1 MPVTRP
7 RSKTARR
14 CRTCCFARLGS
25 FRGLLLALTGLALCV
40 VGLVIAEKRSYF
52 GCYERDRFARLALTT
67 ESLDECIDNCE
78 NSFQRYAVL
87 SGTRCSCTNTIL
99 TRVVEDRECDLPCG
113 KQPDQNCGGVNSQ
126 GVYETGIEVAGP
138 VRNLRI
144 EGNQRESTIAI
155 RWDLPPD
162 DGVMVDEYLI
172 VAEATRT
179 YADFRIYPAR
189 WTVHN
194 TTTAFEMSNLNPG
207 TEYNV
212 TVVSMSAKDR
222 EGGRASIVG
231 STEIGQPDPEPEEPT
246 ILRRLESTIQ
256 IRIPRATNNNGPVN
270 YYRVVVH
277 YVNSELIQQIDESQL
292 NTFQKSKENKVPYYI
307 AAELEMKEDDESLL
321 FTVGDG
327 REYRSYFNPPITAR
341 THVHISIGVVSILN
355 HVVKVRYATTTH
367 EQHQYPDHHHVNL
380 KTVEL
385 ERNETLI
392 TILTV
397 ACVLFGIVLT
407 AAIILYVYLHFKT
420 PTANARPFADHHELT
435 LQGPI
440 LEVENNGFMP
450 DIYEQRGFE
459 AELRDILDGL
469 DPAKNHPR
477 KFLSLDINRI
487 LGSGKYGDVLLGS
500 LQGSPEVADGR
511 PAQVHVITD
520 DMDGVDQIAFLN
532 EFRRLTALEEHANVI
547 LFYGVCVTPDW
558 CYLLFEQMQT
568 TLKQTLLNARVPAN
582 ASSAKF
588 STISE
593 EIVVNILCLVCDGMQ
608 FLVDNGAVSKK
619 LCARTV
625 YVNTKFEVKVSAF
638 GPPLHTEDTGKRID
652 IARWHAPE
660 VIKFQNHSAKSD
672 VWSFGLLIWECCCL
686 GATPFGGTTTEN
698 LFAVIRAGQKPDR
711 PPFMFEDLY
720 QLCLNCWDLD
730 ASDRPT
736 FDELRRYLRQT
747 LPMLR
752 YLLSFEWKHNVQL
765 PPYLPNLETMD

>member
-1 MPVTRP
+1 MPSP
-7 RSKTARR
+7 RLAINTATAL
-14 CRTCCFARLGS
+14 CPGWWA
-25 FRGLLLALTGLALCV
+25 LALLGLTLLSAAGSV
-40 VGLVIAEKRSYF
+40 AAAEKRTYF
-52 GCYERDRFARLALTT
+52 GCYDRDRFAGVALTT
-67 ESLDECIDNCE
+67 DSLDVCVNNCE
-78 NSFQRYAVL
+78 NNFYRYAVL
-87 SGTRCSCTNTIL
+87 SGSRCSCTNTIQ
-99 TRVVEDRECDLPCG
+99 TRIVEDRECDLACG
-113 KQPDQNCGGVNSQ
+113 KQPDQNCGGQNAQ
-126 GVYETGIEVAGP
+126 ALYETGIDVAGP

-144 EGNQRESTIAI
+144 DGDQKEDTIAI
-155 RWDLPPD
+155 RWDLPAD
-162 DGVMVDEYLI
+162 DGVMVEEFEI
-172 VAEATRT
+172 VAEVTRT
-179 YADFRIYPAR
+179 YASFRIYPVR
-189 WTVHN
+189 WSVHN
-194 TTTAFEMSNLNPG
+194 TSTGFELSNLQPG

-212 TVVSMSAKDR
+212 TVVSVSGRGA
-222 EGGRASIVG
+222 GGRASIAG
-231 STEIGQPDPEPEEPT
+231 STEIGRPDPEPEEPI
-246 ILRRLESTIQ
+246 ILRRFESTILIQ
-256 IRIPRATNNNGPVN
+256 IPRATNNNGPVN

-292 NTFQKSKENKVPYYI
+292 NTFQQSKENKVPYYI
-307 AAELEMKEDDESLL
+307 AAELEMKEDDSLL

-341 THVHISIGVVSILN
+341 THVHISIGVVSVLN
-355 HVVKVRYATTTH
+355 HVVRVRYATTTH

-380 KTVEL
+380 KTVEI

-397 ACVLFGIVLT
+397 ACILFGVVLT
-407 AAIILYVYLHFKT
+407 AAIVLYVYLHFKT
-420 PTANARPFADHHELT
+420 PAANTRPFGDHHELT

-440 LEVENNGFMP
+440 LEVENSGFMP

-459 AELRDILDGL
+459 AELRDIIDGL
-469 DPAKNHPR
+469 DATKNHAR
-477 KFLSLDINRI
+477 KYLSLDINRV
-487 LGSGKYGDVLLGS
+487 LGSGKYGDVLLGAV
-500 LQGSPEVADGR
+500 QRQEHDM

-520 DMDGVDQIAFLN
+520 DMESVDQIAFLN
-532 EFRRLTALEEHANVI
+532 EFRRLTTLDEHANVI

-568 TLKQTLLNARVPAN
+568 TLKQTLLNARVPPSAN
-582 ASSAKF
+582 SVKF

-608 FLVDNGAVSKK
+608 FLVDNNVVSKK

-638 GPPLHTEDTGKRID
+638 GPPLQAEDTGEAIA

-660 VIKFQNHSAKSD
+660 VIKFQNHSTKSD

-686 GATPFGGTTTEN
+686 GATPYGTITTDN
-698 LFAVIRAGQKPDR
+698 LFAAIRAGQKPDR
-711 PPFMFEDLY
+711 PAFMYEDLY

-736 FDELRRYLRQT
+736 FDDLRRYLRQT

-752 YLLSFEWKHNVQL
+752 YLLSFERKQNIQL
-765 PPYLPNLETMD
+765 PPYLPHLETLGGG

>member
-1 MPVTRP
+1 MSSARP
-7 RSKTARR
+7 AINPPSVVVHFHRWQSLPLCVLT
-14 CRTCCFARLGS
+14 
-25 FRGLLLALTGLALCV
+25 LLSICGGLA
-40 VGLVIAEKRSYF
+40 GAEKRAYF

-67 ESLDECIDNCE
+67 EHLDECVDSCA
-78 NSFQRYAVL
+78 NSFHRYAEL
-87 SGTRCSCTNTIL
+87 SGSRCSCTNTIQ
-99 TRVVEDRECDLPCG
+99 TRIVEDRECDLKCG
-113 KQPDQNCGGVNSQ
+113 KQPDANCGGVNAQ
-126 GVYETGIEVAGP
+126 AVYETGIDVAGP

-144 EGNQRESTIAI
+144 EGEQKEDTIAI
-155 RWDLPPD
+155 RWDLPAD
-162 DGVMVDEYLI
+162 DGVMVEEFEI

-179 YADFRIYPAR
+179 YASFRIYPVR
-189 WTVHN
+189 WSVHN
-194 TTTAFEMSNLNPG
+194 TSTGFELSNLQPG
-207 TEYNV
+207 TDYNI
-212 TVVSMSAKDR
+212 TVVSVSAR
-222 EGGRASIVG
+222 GAGGRASIAG
-231 STEIGQPDPEPEEPT
+231 STEIGHPDPEPEEPI
-246 ILRRLESTIQ
+246 ILRRFESTILIQ
-256 IRIPRATNNNGPVN
+256 IPRAVNDNGPVN

-292 NTFQKSKENKVPYYI
+292 GTFQQSKENKVPYYI
-307 AAELEMKEDDESLL
+307 AAELEMRDDESLQ

-380 KTVEL
+380 KTVEI

-392 TILTV
+392 AILTT
-397 ACVLFGIVLT
+397 ACILFGVVLT
-407 AAIILYVYLHFKT
+407 GAIILYVYLHFKT
-420 PTANARPFADHHELT
+420 PAANTRPFGDHHELT

-440 LEVENNGFMP
+440 LEVENNGYMP

-459 AELRDILDGL
+459 AELRDIIEGL
-469 DPAKNHPR
+469 EPAKNHAR
-477 KFLSLDINRI
+477 KYLSLDINRV
-487 LGSGKYGDVLLGS
+487 LGSGKYGDVLLGA
-500 LQGSPEVADGR
+500 LQLSQEQDGDM

-520 DMDGVDQIAFLN
+520 DMESVDQIAFLN
-532 EFRRLTALEEHANVI
+532 EFRRLTALEGHANVI

-568 TLKQTLLNARVPAN
+568 TLKQTLLNARVPA
-582 ASSAKF
+582 SANSVKF

-608 FLVDNGAVSKK
+608 FLADSNVVSKK

-638 GPPLHTEDTGKRID
+638 GPPLNAEDTGSP
-652 IARWHAPE
+652 IAISRWHAPE
-660 VIKFQNHSAKSD
+660 VIKFQNHSTKSD

-686 GATPFGGTTTEN
+686 GATPYGTTTTDN
-698 LFAVIRAGQKPDR
+698 LFAAIRAGQKPER
-711 PPFMFEDLY
+711 PSFMYEDLY

-730 ASDRPT
+730 ASDRPS
-736 FDELRRYLRQT
+736 FDDLRRYLRQT

-752 YLLSFEWKHNVQL
+752 YLLSFERKQNVQL
-765 PPYLPNLETMD
+765 PPYLPHLEAASE

>member
-1 MPVTRP
+1 MPSTR
-7 RSKTARR
+7 SAITTA
-14 CRTCCFARLGS
+14 T
-25 FRGLLLALTGLALCV
+25 ALCPGWWVVALHGLALLSA
-40 VGLVIAEKRSYF
+40 VGSVAAAEKRTYF
-52 GCYERDRFARLALTT
+52 GCYDRDRFARVALTT
-67 ESLDECIDNCE
+67 ESLDVCVDSCE
-78 NSFQRYAVL
+78 NNFYRYAVM
-87 SGTRCSCTNTIL
+87 SGSRCSCTNTIQ
-99 TRVVEDRECDLPCG
+99 TRIVEDRECNVTCG
-113 KQPDQNCGGVNSQ
+113 KQPDQNCGGLNAQ
-126 GVYETGIEVAGP
+126 AIYETGIDVAGP

-144 EGNQRESTIAI
+144 EGDQKEDTIAI
-155 RWDLPPD
+155 RWDLPAD
-162 DGVMVDEYLI
+162 DGVMVEEFEI
-172 VAEATRT
+172 IAEVTRT
-179 YADFRIYPAR
+179 YASFRIYPVR
-189 WTVHN
+189 WSVHN
-194 TTTAFEMSNLNPG
+194 TSTGFELSNLQPG

-212 TVVSMSAKDR
+212 TVVSVSGRGA
-222 EGGRASIVG
+222 GGRASIVG
-231 STEIGQPDPEPEEPT
+231 GTEIGHPDPEPEEPI
-246 ILRRLESTIQ
+246 ILRRFESTILIQ
-256 IRIPRATNNNGPVN
+256 IPRATNNNGPVN

-292 NTFQKSKENKVPYYI
+292 NTFQQSKVNKVPYYI
-307 AAELEMKEDDESLL
+307 AAELEMKEDDSLL

-341 THVHISIGVVSILN
+341 THVHISIGVVSVLN

-380 KTVEL
+380 KTVEI

-397 ACVLFGIVLT
+397 ACILFGVVLT
-407 AAIILYVYLHFKT
+407 AAIILYVYLHLKT
-420 PTANARPFADHHELT
+420 PNANTRPFGDHHELT

-440 LEVENNGFMP
+440 LEVENSGFMP

-459 AELRDILDGL
+459 AELRDIIDGL
-469 DPAKNHPR
+469 DGTKNHAR
-477 KFLSLDINRI
+477 KYLSLDINRV
-487 LGSGKYGDVLLGS
+487 LGSGKYGDVLLGA
-500 LQGSPEVADGR
+500 LQRQDCEQ

-520 DMDGVDQIAFLN
+520 DMESVDQIAFLN
-532 EFRRLTALEEHANVI
+532 EFRRLTTLDEHANVI

-568 TLKQTLLNARVPAN
+568 TLKQTLLNARVPPSAN
-582 ASSAKF
+582 SVKF

-608 FLVDNGAVSKK
+608 FLVDNNVVSKK

-638 GPPLHTEDTGKRID
+638 GPPLHAEDTGGAIA

-660 VIKFQNHSAKSD
+660 VIKFQNHSTKSD

-686 GATPFGGTTTEN
+686 GATPYGTTTTDN
-698 LFAVIRAGQKPDR
+698 LFAAIRAGQKPER
-711 PPFMFEDLY
+711 PAFMYEDLY

-736 FDELRRYLRQT
+736 FDDLRRYLRQT

-752 YLLSFEWKHNVQL
+752 YLLSFERKQNVQL
-765 PPYLPNLETMD
+765 PPYLPHLETLGTG

>member
-1 MPVTRP
+1 MKHLAFCHKWGVLAVL
-7 RSKTARR
+7 S
-14 CRTCCFARLGS
+14 S
-25 FRGLLLALTGLALCV
+25 ILLLVGVLA
-40 VGLVIAEKRSYF
+40 AEKRSYF

-67 ESLDECIDNCE
+67 ENLDVCVDNCE
-78 NSFQRYAVL
+78 NTYHRYAVL
-87 SGTRCSCTNTIL
+87 SGSRCSCINTIQ
-99 TRVVEDRECDLPCG
+99 TRVLQDRECDLPCSE
-113 KQPDQNCGGVNSQ
+113 QPENNCGGVNAQ
-126 GVYETGIEVAGP
+126 AVYETGIEVAGP
-138 VRNLRI
+138 VQNLRI
-144 EGNQRESTIAI
+144 NGEQREDTISI
-155 RWDLPPD
+155 LWDLPPS
-162 DGVMVDEYLI
+162 DGVMVEEFEI
-172 VAEATRT
+172 IAEVSRT
-179 YADFRIYPAR
+179 YASYRIHVAR
-189 WTVHN
+189 WSVHN
-194 TTTAFEMSNLNPG
+194 ISTGFELSNLNPG

-212 TVVSMSAKDR
+212 TVVSVSAKGD
-222 EGGRASIVG
+222 GGRASIVG
-231 STEIGQPDPEPEEPT
+231 STEIGRPDPEPEEPI
-246 ILRRLESTIQ
+246 ILRRFESTIQ
-256 IRIPRATNNNGPVN
+256 IQIPRATNNNGPVN

-277 YVNSELIQQIDESQL
+277 YVNSELIQQIDETQL

-307 AAELEMKEDDESLL
+307 AAELEMKDEDSLL

-397 ACVLFGIVLT
+397 ACILFGIVLT

-420 PTANARPFADHHELT
+420 PTANTRPFGDHHELT

-440 LEVENNGFMP
+440 LEVENSGYMP

-459 AELRDILDGL
+459 AELRDIIDGL
-469 DPAKNHPR
+469 DPSKNHAR

-487 LGSGKYGDVLLGS
+487 LGSGKYGDVLLGA
-500 LQGSPEVADGR
+500 LQWQEQDM

-520 DMDGVDQIAFLN
+520 DMESVDQIAFLN
-532 EFRRLTALEEHANVI
+532 EFRRITALEEHANVI

-558 CYLLFEQMQT
+558 CYVLFEQMQT
-568 TLKQTLLNARVPAN
+568 TLKQTLLNARVPINAN
-582 ASSAKF
+582 GAKF

-608 FLVDNGAVSKK
+608 FLADSNIVSKK

-638 GPPLHTEDTGKRID
+638 GPPLYAEDTGAA
-652 IARWHAPE
+652 IAITRWHAPE

-686 GATPFGGTTTEN
+686 GATPYGTTTTDN
-698 LFAVIRAGQKPDR
+698 LFPVIRAGQKPER
-711 PPFMFEDLY
+711 PAFMYEDLY

-730 ASDRPT
+730 ANDRPS
-736 FDELRRYLRQT
+736 FDDMRRYLRQT

-752 YLLSFEWKHNVQL
+752 YLLSFERKQGIQL
-765 PPYLPNLETMD
+765 PPYLPHLEAIG